1 MSQGYKDFTAGSAL
15 GAADLEDYCQNQSVM
30 RFASSAA
37 RDTALSSVKTE
48 GMLSYQT
55 DNNDLDIYTGS
66 AFSTLIAPAHG
77 AWTAWTPT
85 VTQSGSVSGTTT
97 GSYYIRI
104 GRLVIA
110 SLYFAPSSSGTAANA
125 IVISLPVTARDGTT
139 VVYAGPMVTVEDTS
153 AAQRWAG
160 PALMVSTTTFKIQ
173 DMGSTGSSN
182 YLGASTFTAA
192 ITTGDFIY
200 GQLMY
205 EAAADA

>member
-1 MSQGYKDFTAGSAL
+1 MAQGYKDFTAGAVL
-15 GAADLEDYCQNQSVM
+15 TAADLEDYTQNQSVM

-37 RDTALSSVKTE
+37 RDSALTTVKTE

-55 DNNDLDIYTGS
+55 DNNDLDIYNGS
-66 AFSTLIAPAHG
+66 TFSTLIAPAHG

-85 VTQSGSVSGTTT
+85 VTQGASVSGSSA
-97 GSYYIRI
+97 SYYIRI
-104 GRLVIA
+104 GRLIIA
-110 SLYFAPSSSGTAANA
+110 SLYFAPSSSGTATNA
-125 IVISLPVTARDGTT
+125 IVISLPVTARGGTT
-139 VVYAGPMVTVEDTS
+139 VVYAGPMITVEDTS
-153 AAQRWAG
+153 AASRWAG

-173 DMGSTGSSN
+173 DMNSTGSSS
-182 YLGASTFTAA
+182 YLGSNSFTAA

>member
-15 GAADLEDYCQNQSVM
+15 PAADLEDYCQNQSVM

-85 VTQSGSVSGTTT
+85 VTQSATVSGSSA
-97 GSYYIRI
+97 SYYIRI
-104 GRLVIA
+104 SRLIIA

-125 IVISLPVTARDGTT
+125 IVISLPVTARGGTT
-139 VVYAGPMVTVEDTS
+139 VVYAGPMITVEDTS
-153 AAQRWAG
+153 AASRWAG

-173 DMGSTGSSN
+173 DMNSIGSSA
-182 YLGASTFTAA
+182 YLGASSFTAA

>member
-1 MSQGYKDFTAGSAL
+1 MAQGYKDFTAGSAL
-15 GAADLEDYCQNQSVM
+15 AAADLEDYCQNQSVM

-48 GMLSYQT
+48 GMLSYQV

-77 AWTAWTPT
+77 AWTSWTPT
-85 VTQSGSVSGTTT
+85 VTQSASVSGSS

-104 GRLVIA
+104 GRLIIA
-110 SLYFAPSSSGTAANA
+110 SLYFAPSSSGTAAND
-125 IVISLPVTARDGTT
+125 IVITLPVTARGGTT
-139 VVYAGPMVTVEDTS
+139 VVYAGPAVTIEDTS
-153 AAQRWAG
+153 ATSRFTG
-160 PALMVSTTTFKIQ
+160 VPVMVSTTTFKVMANVASTTAY
-173 DMGSTGSSN
+173 MGST
-182 YLGASTFTAA
+182 TFTAA